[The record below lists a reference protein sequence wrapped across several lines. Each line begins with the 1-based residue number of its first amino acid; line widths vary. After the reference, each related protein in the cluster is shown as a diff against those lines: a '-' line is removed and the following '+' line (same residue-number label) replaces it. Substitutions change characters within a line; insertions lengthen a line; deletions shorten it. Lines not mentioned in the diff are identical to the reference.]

1 MDKVKFCKICYQNNL
16 RENKEFLP
24 FWVNT
29 DICPMCQNKDLLTY
43 NISSEDLSVLLDIN
57 SRTFEFIEA
66 MIKLKEDDII
76 EYESRMAQFR
86 IQIEQ
91 QRAIEEQKSSKAA
104 QPTCPAC
111 GSTNIQLGTK
121 GFSLVTGFIG
131 SNSPRYYCLE
141 CHHKW
146 KPGSVTESITRAW
159 NNK

>member
-1 MDKVKFCKICYQNNL
+1 MEGPIIYYCAKCDN
-16 RENKEFLP
+16 ENKDPYKFA
-24 FWVNT
+24 
-29 DICPMCQNKDLLTY
+29 DICPQHKDSINQTI
-43 NISSEDLSVLLDIN
+43 ISFNEYCTLQEVSKSI
-57 SRTFEFIEA
+57 SFIKA

-131 SNSPRYYCLE
+131 SSSPRYYCLE